1 MTEKDFMQ
9 EELVSEELEIEIN
22 KEIIKLHTAPCY
34 DELKAFALH
43 FVNWQKQKYDQDES
57 DMAVIAYMDGVEKGK
72 QMMKEQMMKDA
83 VEASENLEEAAN
95 KYIRGR
101 YSPWLYKS
109 MFDCFKAGAQWLKNK
124 IIKEN

>member
-1 MTEKDFMQ
+1 MNEKDLMQ
-9 EELVSEELEIEIN
+9 KELVREELEKEIN

-43 FVNWQKQKYDQDES
+43 FAEWQKK
-57 DMAVIAYMDGVEKGK
+57 K
-72 QMMKEQMMKDA
+72 MMKDA

-109 MFDCFKAGAQWLKNK
+109 MFDCFKSGAQWLENK